1 MNIIAFCG
9 IDCTQCDTYRATLAN
24 DDSMRRETA
33 SRWSKDFGFDLSF
46 MDINCSGC
54 HGDVHFRL
62 CDGCPF
68 KICCEKRAISNCG
81 ECDRYPCETLDRF
94 LKTLPGARS
103 RLDKVHR
110 EHFKNSEEQVRY
122 EGFAGTAIILFLEN
136 IFLLV

>member
-54 HGDVHFRL
+54 HGDVHFRRTMVAL
-62 CDGCPF
+62 SRSVVKKGLF
-68 KICCEKRAISNCG
+68 QIVENAIA
-81 ECDRYPCETLDRF
+81 TL
-94 LKTLPGARS
+94 ARH
-103 RLDKVHR
+103 LT
-110 EHFKNSEEQVRY
+110 
-122 EGFAGTAIILFLEN
+122 GF
-136 IFLLV
+136 

>member
-1 MNIIAFCG
+1 MINE
-9 IDCTQCDTYRATLAN
+9 
-24 DDSMRRETA
+24 METP
-33 SRWSKDFGFDLSF
+33 SRWSKISDLTSLQ
-46 MDINCSGC
+46 DINCT
-54 HGDVHFRL
+54 VTTVIAFRRTMF
-62 CDGCPF
+62 PF
-68 KICCEKRAISNCG
+68 QDLLLKRAISNCG

-94 LKTLPGARS
+94 LRTLPGARS

>member
-54 HGDVHFRL
+54 HGDVHFRRTMVAL
-62 CDGCPF
+62 SRSVVKKGLF
-68 KICCEKRAISNCG
+68 QIVENAIA
-81 ECDRYPCETLDRF
+81 TL
-94 LKTLPGARS
+94 ARH
-103 RLDKVHR
+103 LI
-110 EHFKNSEEQVRY
+110 
-122 EGFAGTAIILFLEN
+122 GF
-136 IFLLV
+136 